1 MMLTAS
7 SAPEGKAMSPHMER
21 WITGVIAIPTLFG
34 IIAYGGRESFAV
46 LIIMASLAGMYEY
59 NRMVFGKGVSAE
71 KTLTIA
77 ISILIL
83 LAAISGNMSLLVSLI
98 VFSVMTVL
106 MLNLLRI
113 RKKGLD
119 MTPAGRV
126 IFGVLYIPLLMSH
139 FIMIRRT
146 SSGILWVFF
155 ILVLAF
161 AGDIAAYYIGRRLG
175 RRKLLPEVS
184 PGKTVEGTIGL
195 IAGSVVGCLLFRQWF
210 FPMLTVTHAVILGL
224 VGSVVG
230 QLGDLSESALK
241 RAAGVKDSG
250 VLLPG
255 HGGILD
261 RLDCLMFITPFV
273 FYYQEF
279 VIR

>member
-1 MMLTAS
+1 MT
-7 SAPEGKAMSPHMER
+7 PHVKR
-21 WITGVIAIPTLFG
+21 WITGLIAVPILFG
-34 IIAYGGRESFAV
+34 IIAYGGKEAFAV
-46 LIIMASLAGMYEY
+46 LIIIASLAGMYEY
-59 NRMVFGKGVSAE
+59 NRMAFGKGFSLE
-71 KTLTIA
+71 KMETLIIA
-77 ISILIL
+77 LLIL
-83 LAAISGNMSLLVSLI
+83 LTAFFANLSLLLAVLT
-98 VFSVMTVL
+98 FAVMTVL

-119 MTPAGRV
+119 MAHAGRV
-126 IFGVLYIPLLMSH
+126 ILGILYIPLLMSH
-139 FIMIRRT
+139 FILIRRT
-146 SSGILWVFF
+146 QSGVLWIFF

-161 AGDIAAYYIGRRLG
+161 AGDVAAYYIGRRLG
-175 RRKLLPEVS
+175 KRKLLPEVS

-195 IAGSVVGCLLFRQWF
+195 IAGSIVGCLLFKLFF
-210 FPMLTVTHAVILGL
+210 FPMLPIAHAAILGL
-224 VGSVVG
+224 VGSVIG